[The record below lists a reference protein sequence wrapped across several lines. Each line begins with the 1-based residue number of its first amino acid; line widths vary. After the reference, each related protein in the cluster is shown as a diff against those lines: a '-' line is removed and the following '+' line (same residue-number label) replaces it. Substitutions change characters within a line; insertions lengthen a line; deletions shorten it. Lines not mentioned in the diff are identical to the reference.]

1 MYFPKNRI
9 KTGFNSN
16 GDLLIK
22 STNKPYFGPY
32 FETSKGKYYAGNTP
46 DYANLVELIQQTK
59 VPPAEFSEDSGF
71 GDPRF
76 NYGNNLTY
84 STNQG
89 IEEFSTP
96 QPLPPKYY
104 NSKPTNEQY
113 RQGEYIRYFAKKTNE
128 YIYIE
133 IDKKTYYKLKSEDP
147 TILWTLYDCLYMI
160 YSLRSNEVNRK
171 LALQIE
177 KQNQWYGFLSY
188 LNLNLNTDLDT

>member
-16 GDLLIK
+16 GELLVK

-46 DYANLVELIQQTK
+46 NYANLVELIQQTK

-96 QPLPPKYY
+96 QQLPPKYY
-104 NSKPTNEQY
+104 NSEPTNEQY